1 MGIGENIQKYRKKL
15 GWSQEELAG
24 KLGVSVSTIGMIE
37 TDKRN
42 VKDTIKYQLCSLF
55 NISISELMGDTEINF
70 NILKNT
76 IISIFLQYKTEKQK
90 FNEVKQEILDIIEN
104 NRYFEYVQ
112 LKLHKETK
120 DSLKSIILFSRDNSF
135 TNMKNTVEQEDTFI
149 KEHKEEIIETVKS
162 IKYEDLKFNSFFN
175 VYPQYT
181 HSMKVELS
189 ILKNPFEDQDK
200 YIGIKIESD
209 RMIPKYEKGNIVI
222 VQKSKVFANGQDV
235 CFKNKS
241 SYEIGRIFV
250 KDNIVAIK
258 YFNTNYNIQFFE
270 LEEFKK
276 MYIGIVVSTRL
287 YN

>member
-162 IKYEDLKFNSFFN
+162 IKYEDLKFNSFFY